1 MSTTDMDPRT
11 DELME
16 GTRVATGFGVCG
28 ACGKR
33 LSVHQSIRGA
43 ERYYRCNNQLCGQRY
58 RNRIRESLIIKAC
71 CNGARQ
77 SMEDLAA
84 AAAAEVV
91 SDREPE
97 QITKLRGEIADAKQL
112 NNPRMA
118 PVIAAM
124 ELELQAELRKLQ
136 LRQGGG
142 SDADQLQQA
151 LMEVMGEP
159 GALERATPEEQLS
172 IFLSLIEAVVVDQGV
187 ITEVRTA

>member
-11 DELME
+11 AELME
-16 GTRVATGFGVCG
+16 GTRVATGFEVCG

-43 ERYYRCNNQLCGQRY
+43 ERYYRCNNQLCDQRY
-58 RNRIRESLIIKAC
+58 RNRIRESLIIEAC

-77 SMEDLAA
+77 SMDDLAA
-84 AAAAEVV
+84 QAAAKVL
-91 SDREPE
+91 SDQEPE
-97 QITKLRGEIADAKQL
+97 HITKLRGEIADAVRL
-112 NNPRMA
+112 NNPRMEA
-118 PVIAAM
+118 VIAAM

-142 SDADQLQQA
+142 SEVDQLRKV
-151 LMEVMGEP
+151 LMEIMSQP
-159 GALERATPEEQLS
+159 GALESGTPSEQRT
-172 IFLSLIEAVVVDQGV
+172 IFLDLIEAVVVDGGV